1 MKRIL
6 LAVCGLSPQVVTE
19 TLYALHQQGRMVDGI
34 HVLTTRE
41 GREHCLAQLLDP
53 GTGAY
58 YRLLGDYGYEPS
70 QIDFAARHVHAV
82 SDEHGRQ
89 IGDIADEND
98 NALFLQACIE
108 QAFHLT
114 RDRNTTVFFSLAGG
128 RKTMSSCLAI
138 AAQFYARPWDR
149 LYHVLVSPTEFE
161 SSREF
166 FYPPANPEHVH
177 LRNREG
183 HELFMSTDQ
192 ARISLVSMPFVSL
205 RERLADEMLQT
216 PREPASLL
224 MSLVREQEPR
234 LVIDLAEG
242 TISWRGVEADM
253 PPARLA
259 LYAFFALRKKEAD
272 CSVEQCRD
280 CRDCA
285 LGYDDL
291 GSASLQRIARLHE
304 RVADR
309 QLEEE
314 TRGIRQGLDREALTQ
329 YRSKIN
335 RDLRQAFGPQ
345 EAERLALQS
354 LGRRNETKY
363 FLALDRSLIR
373 VVQ

>member
-1 MKRIL
+1 MRRIL
-6 LAVCGLSPQVVTE
+6 LAVCGLTPQVITE

-34 HVLTTRE
+34 RVVTTRE
-41 GREHCLAQLLDP
+41 GRDHCLAQLLAP
-53 GTGAY
+53 SAGAY
-58 YRLLGDYGYEPS
+58 DCLLSNYGYDPS
-70 QIDFAARHVHAV
+70 QIDFAASHVHAV
-82 SDEHGRQ
+82 ADEHGRQ
-89 IGDIADEND
+89 IDDIADEQD
-98 NALFLQACIE
+98 NALFLQACME
-108 QAFHLT
+108 QSFHLT
-114 RDRNTTVFFSLAGG
+114 RDPNTSILFSLAGG

-149 LYHVLVSPTEFE
+149 LYHVLVSPAEFE

-166 FYPPANPEHVH
+166 FYPPGNPEYVQ

-183 HELFMSTDQ
+183 HELFMRTDQ

-216 PREPASLL
+216 PQEPASLL
-224 MSLVREQEPR
+224 MSLVREEEPR

-242 TISWRGVEADM
+242 RISWKGVEADM

-259 LYAFFALRKKEAD
+259 LYAFFALQKKEAD

-291 GSASLQRIARLHE
+291 SSASLERIARLHE
-304 RVADR
+304 QVADR
-309 QLEEE
+309 QLDEE

-335 RDLRQAFGPQ
+335 RDLRLAFGPQ
-345 EAERLALQS
+345 EAARLSLES

-363 FLALDRSLIR
+363 ILPLDRSLIR